1 LCNLTEIQSC
11 SIVRGMDHNERATI
25 QIDRH
30 IWQQMKRRAVGT
42 GETLN
47 EIVIEAWRA
56 LKRQA
61 KIERA
66 KRKKS
71 RS

>member
-1 LCNLTEIQSC
+1 
-11 SIVRGMDHNERATI
+11 MDHNERATI

-56 LKRQA
+56 LKRQT
-61 KIERA
+61 KIEQA
-66 KRKKS
+66 SKRKK
-71 RS
+71 RK